1 MNYSL
6 ATISSKR
13 QLTIP
18 KAFRARLGIAPGDR
32 VMLTVQ
38 GGGIRFTPLHG
49 SIVAALD
56 DETEMRLPCP
66 LFALRSFAL
75 SGAPYN
81 FAEAVDRGRGG
92 RKRLRQGWSGDGRPF
107 TTNRRRGCVRG
118 ARTGVG
124 EGDAGGAVT
133 GGLTIGGCARAA
145 RCAARSCCHCA
156 RIATHPS
163 AQRCEQTSA
172 RNATIR
178 LTFLRAQCIPLPF
191 KRASTTSLFA
201 LSTTPLPIGY
211 PAA

>member
-81 FAEAVDRGRGG
+81 FAEAVAH
-92 RKRLRQGWSGDGRPF
+92 SPPI
-107 TTNRRRGCVRG
+107 
-118 ARTGVG
+118 
-124 EGDAGGAVT
+124 GDAVA
-133 GGLTIGGCARAA
+133 CAGRAPGWVRETRAA
-145 RCAARSCCHCA
+145 
-156 RIATHPS
+156 PS
-163 AQRCEQTSA
+163 LVA
-172 RNATIR
+172 
-178 LTFLRAQCIPLPF
+178 
-191 KRASTTSLFA
+191 
-201 LSTTPLPIGY
+201 
-211 PAA
+211 